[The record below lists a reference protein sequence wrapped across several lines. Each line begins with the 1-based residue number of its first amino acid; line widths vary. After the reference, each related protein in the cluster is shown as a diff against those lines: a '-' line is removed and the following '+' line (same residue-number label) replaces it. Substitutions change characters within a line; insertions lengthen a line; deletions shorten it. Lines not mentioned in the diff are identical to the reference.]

1 MREAISNWVPGPEPR
16 SCSINLD
23 PSQFPPRCA
32 ATEVGTLPATA
43 TVIRAGNEGPRRF
56 HNHGEGPY

>member
-23 PSQFPPRCA
+23 PSQFPQRCCA

-43 TVIRAGNEGPRRF
+43 AVIRPVTTR
-56 HNHGEGPY
+56 

>member
-23 PSQFPPRCA
+23 PSQFPHRCCA

-43 TVIRAGNEGPRRF
+43 AVIRPVTTR
-56 HNHGEGPY
+56 